1 MKQELTTAQIIA
13 KCLRN
18 EEVAYV
24 FTLPGHANIAML
36 DEMMNEGIDIKM
48 FHHETIVGHVAD
60 GYSRASGKPGVV
72 CLTCAPGAF
81 NTMLSV
87 TTAAMDCS
95 SVVYITGDT
104 PQELAGKSCYE
115 EFDLHGADDEFAT
128 MRPMFKRAFKIT
140 NPRQT
145 VDVMSQAFNCAM
157 TGKPGPVLV
166 DVPLDLQ
173 TAKVEI
179 ELDDTKKRRSS
190 YRIPGAPEAVAHAAR
205 LIEQA
210 ERPVFFFGGGTR
222 KAGATEELLRLVEKT
237 GGVAVSS
244 LIASG
249 SFPTD
254 HPNFAGVIGS
264 YGVKT
269 ANDLCHEADLVIAV
283 GTRFEESETS
293 MWLPEYVFDPSHTRF
308 IQIDIDPRE
317 IGKNYPVEVGI
328 VGDAKLVAGQ
338 LADAVGEPSGD
349 VKATREENLRILRA
363 GRKALKEALEPL
375 CVSDEIPINPR
386 RVVRALENTLP
397 ANATVTLDTS
407 WCRVGFIQQTDIR
420 SQEENYM
427 ASGILPIG
435 WSATASCGI
444 ALARPDRQ
452 VVSLTGDGGFLLNN
466 NIVSSAVEHNLP
478 VVWVVLN
485 NCGYNSLGV
494 LSTVYFGKQKGGWYE
509 KDNRPFSPDY
519 AMLARAYGAEGETVT
534 EPDKLEETF
543 RRAFAAGKPY
553 LIDVRISGPASRLVR
568 TAQVTWDYYWE
579 RFTKKS
585 AT

>member
-1 MKQELTTAQIIA
+1 MKQILTTSQIIA
-13 KCLRN
+13 KCLAN
-18 EEVAYV
+18 EEVEHV

-36 DEMMNEGIDIKM
+36 DEMINEGIDIKM

-60 GYSRASGKPGVV
+60 GYSRASCKPGVV

-95 SVVYITGDT
+95 SVIYITGDT

-115 EFDLHGADDEFAT
+115 EFDLHGSDDEFST
-128 MRPMFKRAFKIT
+128 LRPMFKRAFKIT

-145 VDVMSQAFNCAM
+145 ADVMAQAFNCAI
-157 TGKPGPVLV
+157 TGKPGPVLI

-173 TAKVEI
+173 TQTVEI
-179 ELDDTKKRRSS
+179 DIADTKKRRTN
-190 YRIPGAPEAVAHAAR
+190 YAIPGAPEAVAEAAA
-205 LIEQA
+205 LIDKA
-210 ERPVFFFGGGTR
+210 KRPVFYFGGGTR
-222 KAGATEELLRLVEKT
+222 KAKATEELIKLVEKT
-237 GGVAVSS
+237 NGVAVSS

-254 HPNFAGVIGS
+254 HTNFAGTIGS

-269 ANDLCHEADLVIAV
+269 ANELCHESDLIIAF

-293 MWLPEYVFDPSHTRF
+293 MWLPEYVFDPDTTKF

-317 IGKNYPVEVGI
+317 IGKNYEVEVGI

-338 LADAVGEPSGD
+338 LAEAVSEPGED
-349 VKATREENLRILRA
+349 VKASREDNVRILQEGKA
-363 GRKALKEALEPL
+363 ALKEKIEAY
-375 CVSDEIPINPR
+375 CVSDEVPINPR
-386 RVVRALENTLP
+386 RVVRALENTMP
-397 ANATVTLDTS
+397 ENATVTLDTS
-407 WCRVGFIQQTDIR
+407 WCRVGFIQQMDIH
-420 SQEENYM
+420 SIEENYM

-452 VVSLTGDGGFLLNN
+452 LVSLTGDGGFLLNN

-478 VVWVVLN
+478 IVWIVLN

-509 KDNRPFSPDY
+509 KDNQPFSPNY
-519 AMLARAYGAEGETVT
+519 AMLAKAYGADGEIV
-534 EPDKLEETF
+534 ENPDDLEDAM
-543 RRAFAAGKPY
+543 RRAFAAKSPY
-553 LIDVRISGPASRLVR
+553 VIDVRISGPASRLVR

-585 AT
+585 AK